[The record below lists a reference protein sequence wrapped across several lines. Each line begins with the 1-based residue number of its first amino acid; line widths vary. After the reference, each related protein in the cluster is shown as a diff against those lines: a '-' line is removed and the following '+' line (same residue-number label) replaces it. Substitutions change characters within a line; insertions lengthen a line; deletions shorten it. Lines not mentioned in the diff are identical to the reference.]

1 MLVQPIRTYSE
12 LSKLKT
18 FKERFNYLKIG
29 GQVGIETFGFDRYL
43 NQALYNSPEWRKVR
57 NEVLIRDE
65 GRDLGLEGRD
75 ISKYALIHHMNPITE
90 RQILDRDPD
99 VFNPEYLI
107 TVSRKTHNAIH
118 YGSEELLDDEIIERT
133 PNDTCPWKRR

>member
-1 MLVQPIRTYSE
+1 MQDQVIKSYTE

-18 FKERFNYLKIG
+18 FEERFEYLKIG

-43 NQALYNSPEWRKVR
+43 NQTLYNSPEWRNVR
-57 NEVLIRDE
+57 AQVLIRDE

-75 ISKYALIHHMNPITE
+75 ISKYAIIHHMNPITE
-90 RQILDRDPD
+90 RQILDRDPEIFD
-99 VFNPEYLI
+99 PEYLI

-118 YGSEELLDDEIIERT
+118 YGSIDLLNDQPVERT
-133 PNDTCPWKRR
+133 ANDTCPWK